1 MENPNFQ
8 FVPADI
14 LAQMGNMKPYTILLL
29 KKGPEFDSADAQQ
42 IIQSEHLPHLFKLR
56 AEGKMLLA
64 MPIKDNT
71 DLTGIAIYDSMDKE
85 ELKKLTET
93 DPGVQKGVFTYELLN
108 SMGIKG
114 DTLK

>member
-29 KKGPEFDSADAQQ
+29 KKGPEFNSDNAQK

-56 AEGKMLLA
+56 AEGKMLLT
-64 MPIKDNT
+64 MPIKENSDI
-71 DLTGIAIYDSMDKE
+71 TGFGIYDSIDKD
-85 ELKKLTET
+85 ELKKITES
-93 DPGVQKGVFTYELLN
+93 DPAILKGILTYELLN
-108 SMGIKG
+108 SAGIKG
-114 DTLK
+114 DTLV